1 MRRYLA
7 SSAVFF
13 AAAVAHADPSVAV
26 LGIEPVDVPEQVS
39 QAVTDA
45 LRQRAAATPGIRV
58 VPGKDLVEMKMIF
71 GCDGEQASCMA
82 QAGRSLGANKLL
94 YGTLKKATK
103 NGSHVVAALKLLDVN
118 TGVIERSEERRVGK

>member
-1 MRRYLA
+1 MRRYLV
-7 SSAVFF
+7 SSALLL
-13 AAAVAHADPSVAV
+13 AATVAHAADPNVAV
-26 LGIEPVDVPEQVS
+26 LGIEPVDVPEQLS

-45 LRQRAAATPGIRV
+45 LRQRAASTAGIRV

-71 GCDGEQASCMA
+71 GCDGEQATCMA
-82 QAGRSLGANKLL
+82 QAGRSLGADKLL

-118 TGVIERSEERRVGK
+118 TGVIEKFVNE